1 MRKKLVIGLTILFS
15 FFIYVLP
22 VAAEDRQI
30 EDEIMY
36 EIIVD
41 RYNNGDF
48 SNDIAVDVDDPAA
61 YHGGD
66 LIGIMDRLEDLAQIG
81 VTTIVLSPIMANMD
95 DGFHGYWV
103 EDFTE
108 IDPQFGTFEELE
120 QLVEAAHEQDIKVVL
135 EFVTNYI
142 PEDHSI
148 ALDPQRAD
156 WVLTE
161 EVTGP
166 DWAERVVQFDQD
178 NPDVQEYLIDAASF
192 WLDETKIDG
201 LSLHAVDQSSID
213 FLNRLTTEL
222 KESHPNKYLLGD
234 ILDEE
239 TDIAEIME
247 HTSLDAIDNYQIGQM
262 ISDIFSMPDQSPVEI
277 YEIQKE
283 MSDFQSILIVDDKYS
298 KRFSQKFSENGRN
311 IVTAWQLALTYM
323 YTTPGTPLILQ
334 GTEVGMYGET
344 AEDSQRLVP
353 LNSGDQ
359 DLMEFH
365 ERISSLRTEFPSLR
379 HGDFELIDERD
390 SYAVFKRTYEGETMY
405 IGINN
410 GSESSYI
417 DVTDVGPDMLFRGYL
432 ADNLA
437 RQNPEDNY
445 RIGIPRESVEVY
457 QLMDDVGL
465 NWTLIIMVAT
475 ILLGFVFVVVYL
487 SKKQKEQ
494 ERKEA
499 DQGIQ
504 K

>member
-1 MRKKLVIGLTILFS
+1 MKRKLVISIAILFS
-15 FFIYVLP
+15 LFIYVLP
-22 VAAEDRQI
+22 VAAEERQI

-36 EIIVD
+36 EIMVD
-41 RYNNGDF
+41 RYSNGDF
-48 SNDIAVDVDDPAA
+48 NNDAEVDVDDPTA
-61 YHGGD
+61 YQGGD
-66 LIGIMDRLEDLAQIG
+66 FRGIIDQLDNLAQIG
-81 VTTIVLSPIMANMD
+81 MTTIVLSPIMANME

-108 IDPQFGTFEELE
+108 IDPQFGTFEELDE
-120 QLVEAAHEQDIKVVL
+120 LLDEAHERDIKIVL
-135 EFVTNYI
+135 ELVTNYL

-148 ALDPQRAD
+148 ALDPERAD
-156 WVLTE
+156 WILPE

-166 DWAERVVQFDQD
+166 DWTERVVQLNQN
-178 NPDVQEYLIDAASF
+178 NPDVQDYLIDAASF
-192 WLDETKIDG
+192 WLDETEIDG

-222 KESHPNKYLLGD
+222 KESHPDKYLLGD
-234 ILDEE
+234 VLDEE
-239 TDIAEIME
+239 ADIAEIMAS
-247 HTSLDAIDNYQIGQM
+247 TSLDAIDNYQVGKM
-262 ISDIFSMPDQSPVEI
+262 ISDIFSLPDQSPVEI
-277 YEIQKE
+277 YEVLEE
-283 MSDFQSILIVDDKYS
+283 MDDFQSILLIDDKYS

-311 IVTAWQLALTYM
+311 TVTAWKLALTYM

-344 AEDSQRLVP
+344 AEDSQRIVP
-353 LNSGDQ
+353 LNRGDQ
-359 DLMEFH
+359 DLTEFH

-379 HGDFELIDERD
+379 RGDFELVDESD

-410 GSESSYI
+410 GSKSSYI
-417 DVTDVGPDMLFRGYL
+417 DVTDVGPDMLFRGYIE
-432 ADNLA
+432 DNLA

-475 ILLGFVFVVVYL
+475 ILFGFVFVVIYL
-487 SKKQKEQ
+487 SKKQKER
-494 ERKEA
+494 ERAEA
-499 DQGIQ
+499 NQGLR